1 MASRNALTEEGR
13 TRIRN
18 FSGRLT
24 SYLVVWAVVGV
35 ILVLSGAWLR
45 TRYGYLPLQRLYLS
59 RYIKSSIKSFISF
72 KTTSTYTILVRVI
85 DDPATGTQQAI
96 GCTDNEVT
104 PVRDDAGRPM
114 VDPKLGA
121 VFRLRPGFP
130 HRYFYWRTERLSDA
144 EMHRWLRD
152 HIYKGRPLLSLYWI
166 CFIPFPL
173 IVVGGML
180 ASVKLDL
187 RINREYEEGRLLRGV
202 RLLGHK
208 EYARETLR
216 TDGLGLRVLRPNK
229 RT

>member
-1 MASRNALTEEGR
+1 MASRSALTEEGR

-24 SYLVVWAVVGV
+24 SYFVVWVVVGV
-35 ILVLSGAWLR
+35 VLILAGVWIR

-59 RYIKSSIKSFISF
+59 RYIKSSIKSFISH

-85 DDPATGTQQAI
+85 GDPATGTYQAF
-96 GCTDNEVT
+96 GCTDDEVT
-104 PVRDDAGRPM
+104 PVRNDWGRPI
-114 VDPKLGA
+114 VDPKLGP
-121 VFRLRPGFP
+121 VFRLRPGIP
-130 HRYFYWRTERLSDA
+130 HNYFYWRTERIVDA

-152 HIYKGRPLLSLYWI
+152 HIYKGRSLLSLYWI

-180 ASVKLDL
+180 ASVKVDL

-208 EYARETLR
+208 EYAREMER